1 MSNIWVCFCSA
12 RPAPQAQR
20 VIDAWRDMGYRVC
33 VLRPTADVKAELCLS
48 EQGSF
53 TVGDFSGK
61 LTDLDMT
68 YRGWSTSMN
77 TIHKVVLGVNGLGM
91 WPHPDWIA
99 SAADDV
105 LPDPKWKPR
114 EIAQSCRDHFKGSL
128 GVMQPFGDD
137 WYPGIVSVGH
147 PWLGRDYILRAN
159 QGKGPFWPGYYHY
172 YADMELGQVSQQQ
185 GLLWLRE
192 DLTHKHENWSRMKE
206 ERPALLDKA
215 YAKLNEDKA
224 LYEWR
229 TREGFP
235 GSELL

>member
-20 VIDAWRDMGYRVC
+20 VIDAWRDMGYKVL
-33 VLRPTADVKAELCLS
+33 VLRPKEDVDADELVP
-48 EQGSF
+48 EQGVWNGWAWHMNDLLRYF
-53 TVGDFSGK
+53 TEGNGTGD
-61 LTDLDMT
+61 
-68 YRGWSTSMN
+68 W
-77 TIHKVVLGVNGLGM
+77 V
-91 WPHPDWIA
+91 A

-105 LPDPKWKPR
+105 LPDPKWKPQ

-185 GLLWLRE
+185 GLLWLRA
-192 DLTHKHENWSRMKE
+192 DLTHKHENWHRMGE
-206 ERPALLDKA
+206 TRPALLDKA
-215 YAKLNEDKA
+215 YAKVNEDKA

-235 GSELL
+235 GSDLL